1 MRVFKTR
8 SFTKEAAGHG
18 LTDAD
23 LRRAVQ
29 EMEGGLVDALLGG
42 ELVKKRVARMGSG
55 KSGGFRTVIVWR
67 QGDRAFFLHVFGKNE
82 KANVSPRELKTLKAL
97 GKAMMAMELAA
108 IEAAL
113 KENALEEVDYVENP

>member
-1 MRVFKTR
+1 
-8 SFTKEAAGHG
+8 
-18 LTDAD
+18 
-23 LRRAVQ
+23 
-29 EMEGGLVDALLGG
+29 MEGGLVDALLGG

-55 KSGGFRTVIVWR
+55 KSGGSRTVIVWR